1 MRVGMPENDFFLY
14 HPLNDVGCV
23 DGWMARLNEIQKRGL
38 ISNILFSLKN
48 NVVGE
53 LAQMVERLLSME
65 EVTGSMPVF
74 SIFFFT
80 SNYFFCFALPFAN
93 YFLRTLA
100 LLPLKNTS
108 VVEMGLN
115 ERSSHIFG
123 QLIHKG
129 KKKIF
134 YLCVWLINC

>member
-1 MRVGMPENDFFLY
+1 MPENDFFLY

-115 ERSSHIFG
+115 ERSQPHFWTSSST
-123 QLIHKG
+123 KA
-129 KKKIF
+129 KKNF
-134 YLCVWLINC
+134 FTCVCG